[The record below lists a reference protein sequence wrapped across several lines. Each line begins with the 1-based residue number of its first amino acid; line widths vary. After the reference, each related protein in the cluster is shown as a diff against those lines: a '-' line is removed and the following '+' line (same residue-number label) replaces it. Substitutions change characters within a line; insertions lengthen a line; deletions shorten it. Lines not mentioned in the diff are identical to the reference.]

1 MPDVEVRLSIR
12 IDDDVRVD
20 LRYADYVATYDS
32 LPSVVRRL
40 VLRAADSGVRAYP
53 GTMSP
58 YSDDPFRA
66 EGDLKPGAVKYVPPD
81 NDGYS
86 DDDIVDHP

>member
-1 MPDVEVRLSIR
+1 M
-12 IDDDVRVD
+12 
-20 LRYADYVATYDS
+20 
-32 LPSVVRRL
+32 
-40 VLRAADSGVRAYP
+40 LRAADSGVRAYP

-58 YSDDPFRA
+58 YSDDLFRA